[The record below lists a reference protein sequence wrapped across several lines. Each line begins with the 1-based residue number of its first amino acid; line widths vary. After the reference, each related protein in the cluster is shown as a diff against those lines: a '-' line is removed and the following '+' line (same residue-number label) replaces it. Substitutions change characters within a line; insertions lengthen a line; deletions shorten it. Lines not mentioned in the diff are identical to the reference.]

1 MKAIIIEDEQHSID
15 LLIQYLSQDFPELN
29 MVGYATSI
37 HEGRSLIEKANPDLI
52 FLDVQLGRETGFE
65 LLEGMGNS
73 QFQVVFITAFSEY
86 AVRAFRFRVA
96 DYLLKPIDRNEL
108 KEAIH
113 RVRAAAVQPHL
124 GGIRTLRI
132 PSSRGTIFVPIREV
146 VRLAAKG
153 SYSEITL
160 TKGRTHLCSGNLSYF
175 EVHLSEPCFLR
186 VGRSHIIN
194 LLYLSKMEA
203 QLRAVIFMEDG
214 FRISIPRRQK
224 RQIVE
229 RLSQLS
235 NVLNG

>member
-15 LLIQYLSQDFPELN
+15 LLVQYINQDFPEIN
-29 MVGYATSI
+29 VMGAASSVIQGQA
-37 HEGRSLIEKANPDLI
+37 LIRKTNPDLV

-73 QFQVVFITAFSEY
+73 QFQVVFVTAFSEY

-96 DYLLKPIDRNEL
+96 DYLLKQIDRNEL
-108 KEAIH
+108 KEA
-113 RVRAAAVQPHL
+113 VYRARLAAVQPHFE
-124 GGIRTLRI
+124 GIRTLRI
-132 PSSRGTIFVPIREV
+132 PSSRGAVFVPTREV

-175 EVHLSEPCFLR
+175 EEHLSEPFFLR

-194 LLYLSKMEA
+194 LMYLSKMEA
-203 QLRAVIFMEDG
+203 QLRAVILMEDG
-214 FRISIPRRQK
+214 FSISIPRRQK

-229 RLSQLS
+229 RLNRLS
-235 NVLNG
+235 KDH